1 MKRSV
6 AISILSQE
14 ICLLVPDER
23 FDCLGRCVDCG
34 QVDRSLLVVV
44 ALVEHHLHSC
54 FLKITRQVEED
65 VEAGHAVLGGQVE
78 EVLLVHEDAFRLYA
92 AELWVNHLYTTS
104 DH

>member
-1 MKRSV
+1 M
-6 AISILSQE
+6 
-14 ICLLVPDER
+14 PDER
-23 FDCLGRCVDCG
+23 FDCLRRSVDCC

-54 FLKITRQVEED
+54 FLKITRQVEKD

-78 EVLLVHEDAFRLYA
+78 EVLLVHEDAFWLYV

>member
-14 ICLLVPDER
+14 ICLFVPDKR
-23 FDCLGRCVDCG
+23 FDCLGRSVDRG

-54 FLKITRQVEED
+54 FLKITWQVEKD

-92 AELWVNHLYTTS
+92 AELGVNHLYTTC